1 MRIAALVAVV
11 ATACGLATAPAE
23 ATSTRFYGVVY
34 DLAVSE
40 PSAATQGQQFV
51 LMHRTGVRTVRRVF
65 SWAAAQPS
73 EGQPP
78 DFTETDALVARA
90 ARNNIEI
97 LPIVMYA
104 PVSARMSADDA
115 ASPPRSNDEYVAFV
129 N

>member
-11 ATACGLATAPAE
+11 ATACALATAPAE

-34 DLAVSE
+34 DRDVSE
-40 PSAATQGQQFV
+40 ASAATQDQQFA

-78 DFTETDALVARA
+78 DFAETDAFVAQEGRSQT
-90 ARNNIEI
+90 EI
-97 LPIVMYA
+97 LPN
-104 PVSARMSADDA
+104 PLDGH
-115 ASPPRSNDEYVAFV
+115 
-129 N
+129 